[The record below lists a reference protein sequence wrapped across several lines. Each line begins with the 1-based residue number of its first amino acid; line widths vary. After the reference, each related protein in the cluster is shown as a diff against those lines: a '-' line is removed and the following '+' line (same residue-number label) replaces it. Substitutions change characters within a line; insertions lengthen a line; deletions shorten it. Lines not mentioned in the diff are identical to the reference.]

1 MKKSIIALAVAG
13 AMTAPMVAQADATL
27 FGEVRYDIADTDGQS
42 HLESR
47 IDRVRFGVKG
57 EETMDNGLT
66 AGYFIRFKADTTEQ
80 SSTVTLDTEATK
92 DNDIATDK
100 IALYIAGDFG
110 KVILGD
116 ADSPVAYIA
125 GRQVYTTVH
134 DGSLETLDDEFEQ
147 GGISYESNNYNG
159 FSFKAGI
166 GDVDGDD
173 TAATGNENQYGFS
186 VDYDAESFG
195 VTLAGGE
202 INDKSVAGISG
213 EYKFGAA
220 KVGLAYIDH
229 EDNSEYVSVSAAY
242 VIDKLS
248 LAAQYEIQDWDNSTL
263 EDSEAVNVSATYDLG
278 GNAYVALSAVDFN
291 SDAEN
296 NDADA
301 RDQVVLRYGISF

>member
-27 FGEVRYDIADTDGQS
+27 FGEVRYDVVDTDGAS
-42 HLESR
+42 HVESR

-66 AGYFIRFKADTTEQ
+66 AGYFIRFK
-80 SSTVTLDTEATK
+80 SDTESESGTESTK
-92 DNDIATDK
+92 AGVVADK
-100 IALYIAGDFG
+100 FALYVAGDFG

-134 DGSLETLDDEFEQ
+134 DGSLEYLDDEFQE

-159 FSFKAGI
+159 FSFKAGA
-166 GDVDGDD
+166 GDVDGGDSG
-173 TAATGNENQYGFS
+173 ATSNENQYGFS

-195 VTLAGGE
+195 VTVAAGE
-202 INDKSVAGISG
+202 IADKSVAGISG

-220 KVGLAYIDH
+220 KVGLAYVDH
-229 EDNSEYVSVSAAY
+229 EDDSEYVSLSAAY

-248 LAAQYEIQDWDNSTL
+248 LAAQYEVRDFDAAGTADQ
-263 EDSEAVNVSATYDLG
+263 EAVNASATYDLG

-291 SDAEN
+291 DDAE
-296 NDADA
+296 AA
-301 RDQVVLRYGISF
+301 GSADQVVLRYGISF